1 MVAYEFY
8 WYDPA
13 KGYELLGIL
22 PERRNDPERI
32 TKKSIMD
39 WAEKVFGTNLSPKDM
54 YFIQVK
60 MNGYTEQV
68 SRPTPFFVSQQ
79 EVKL

>member
-8 WYDPA
+8 WFDPI

-39 WAEKVFGTNLSPKDM
+39 WAEKVFGTNLSPEEI

-60 MNGYTEQV
+60 INGYTETI
-68 SRPTPFFVSQQ
+68 SRPIPLFVTQQ
-79 EVKL
+79 KFNL

>member
-39 WAEKVFGTNLSPKDM
+39 WAEKVFGTNLSSKDM

-60 MNGYTEQV
+60 MSG
-68 SRPTPFFVSQQ
+68 
-79 EVKL
+79 

>member
-8 WYDPA
+8 WYDPS

-39 WAEKVFGTNLSPKDM
+39 WAKKVFGTNLSPKDM

-60 MNGYTEQV
+60 MSGYAGQV
-68 SRPTPFFVSQQ
+68 SQPMPFSVSQ
-79 EVKL
+79 

>member
-32 TKKSIMD
+32 TKKSIID

-60 MNGYTEQV
+60 INGFTEQV
-68 SRPTPFFVSQQ
+68 SRPTPFLIPQ
-79 EVKL
+79 EGV

>member
-39 WAEKVFGTNLSPKDM
+39 WAEKVFGTNLNPKDM

-60 MNGYTEQV
+60 MSGYTGQV
-68 SRPTPFFVSQQ
+68 SQPMPFSVSQ
-79 EVKL
+79 

>member
-1 MVAYEFY
+1 MIAYEFY
-8 WYDPA
+8 WYDPV

-39 WAEKVFGTNLSPKDM
+39 WAEKVFGTNLSPKDI

-60 MNGYTEQV
+60 MNGYMEQI
-68 SRPTPFFVSQQ
+68 SRPTPFFVAQQ
-79 EVKL
+79 EV

>member
-1 MVAYEFY
+1 MIAYEFY
-8 WYDPA
+8 WHDPA
-13 KGYELLGIL
+13 KGYKLLGIL
-22 PERRNDPERI
+22 PERRNDPGRI

-60 MNGYTEQV
+60 INGYTEQV
-68 SRPTPFFVSQQ
+68 SRPRPFPLSQ
-79 EVKL
+79 

>member
-39 WAEKVFGTNLSPKDM
+39 WAEKVFGTNLGAKDM

-60 MNGYTEQV
+60 INGYTERA
-68 SRPTPFFVSQQ
+68 SLPRPFHQIQ
-79 EVKL
+79 

>member
-22 PERRNDPERI
+22 PERRSDPERI

-60 MNGYTEQV
+60 INSYTEQI
-68 SRPTPFFVSQQ
+68 SRPMPFSLSQ
-79 EVKL
+79 

>member
-1 MVAYEFY
+1 MIAYEFY
-8 WYDPA
+8 WFDPV

-39 WAEKVFGTNLSPKDM
+39 WAEKVFGTNLSPKDI

-60 MNGYTEQV
+60 MNGYMEQI
-68 SRPTPFFVSQQ
+68 SRPTPFFVAQQ
-79 EVKL
+79 EV